1 MSATAFSYL
10 FLGIGLGT
18 AILATAIIRPERR
31 QLNGA
36 LAAGGFV
43 ALANFLVEVT
53 GARLGIYHVSGALA
67 VAGSPVSLCIAW
79 FLLGYSYCLGYGLLT
94 RIARPTRTATLLY
107 LIAGI
112 LLGFIYDYCAAKFL
126 PVLRLG
132 ARGKPYHIAFVWI
145 TLIPLTILY
154 YRIILSTRLT
164 APSAAHR

>member
-18 AILATAIIRPERR
+18 ALLATALIRPERLR
-31 QLNGA
+31 LAGA

-43 ALANFLVEVT
+43 ALANFLIEVT
-53 GARLGIYHVSGALA
+53 GARLEIYHVSGALS
-67 VAGSPVSLCIAW
+67 VAGSPVSLGIAW

-94 RIARPTRTATLLY
+94 RIARPTRIATLLY
-107 LIAGI
+107 LVAGI
-112 LLGFIYDYCAAKFL
+112 LGGFAYDYCAAKFL

-132 ARGKPYHIAFVWI
+132 TRGRPYHIAFVWI

-154 YRIILSTRLT
+154 YRIILSRWLT
-164 APSAAHR
+164 APSAARR